1 MTLLIIT
8 IVLMLLTVVG
18 VVIGVTIKKS
28 KYLNSYNMTE
38 DHIKEAKKHF
48 NKKFLLS
55 LASIGWVFILLF
67 GSFTKVG
74 ANTVGIIYDEM
85 NGGIQD
91 RTLDEGFQFKTIFQH
106 VTTISTTN
114 RTSKVETYGQTND
127 GQSALFELSIIY
139 NIQKENAGKFYRK
152 TNSSDISSEQL
163 NSIVKK
169 SLQSSTSQYNIF
181 DLLSTGLETVR
192 NDFEVDLREQ
202 LLDNYFISVISASFD
217 DIDAGEDVEKIL
229 QAVATAEQKVKI
241 ATAEAEAALITANN
255 EAQITKVLADAQ
267 AYATQAQGVA
277 VGEAAA
283 AYVVAVEDMINKL
296 YCNVNSVDP
305 SNITYD
311 ADTGYIKTFVPVDSS
326 TGLEVMTYSQ
336 CADTVLGV
344 IFYSTWDGKLPTV
357 LTSDSLSALIGSLI
371 GG

>member
-1 MTLLIIT
+1 MTLLICT
-8 IVLMLLTVVG
+8 IVAILLTAVG
-18 VVIGVTIKKS
+18 VCIGVAIKKARTLDDYNINEKEVAAIK
-28 KYLNSYNMTE
+28 KYY
-38 DHIKEAKKHF
+38 

-55 LASIGWVFILLF
+55 IASVGWVFILLF

-106 VTTISTTN
+106 VTTISTAN

-169 SLQSSTSQYNIF
+169 SLQSSTSQYNVF

-192 NDFEVDLREQ
+192 GDFEDDLRTQ
-202 LLDNYFISVISASFD
+202 LLDNYFITVISASFD

-229 QAVATAEQKVKI
+229 QAVATAEQKIKI
-241 ATAEAEAALITANN
+241 ATAEAEAALITAENQA
-255 EAQITKVLADAQ
+255 EITKTLADAE
-267 AYATQAQGVA
+267 AYATRVNGVA
-277 VGEAAA
+277 IGEAAA
-283 AYVVAVEDMINKL
+283 AYVVAVEDMVNKL

-305 SNITYD
+305 INIVYD
-311 ADTGYIKTFVPVDSS
+311 EESGYIKTFVPIDP
-326 TGLEVMTYSQ
+326 TLEVMTYAE

-344 IFYSTWDGKLPTV
+344 IFYSTWDGQLPTV